1 MNNKFVLNE
10 TTGIGIVKDDKS
22 NNQLFKTTG
31 NEEEVRE
38 VLEIE
43 NEIENEENKIQ
54 EIEYNI
60 ENNHTTLLVKYI
72 SYISSIAIVLSLIP
86 TYSIIVSQGYT
97 LSNTIA
103 VSALFASLGTLRV
116 IAKKMTKPYR
126 KLIKD
131 NEVLYHDLDLAEDKK
146 EELQKELKELKT
158 DIKMENIE
166 LEEINSLV
174 SPSIIYPQDNTEN
187 MESLTNTGKVKSL
200 RKEF

>member
-54 EIEYNI
+54 DINEQIKDNRI
-60 ENNHTTLLVKYI
+60 TLFAKYT
-72 SYISSIAIVLSLIP
+72 SYVSSAAIVLALIP

-103 VSALFASLGTLRV
+103 VSALFASLGALRV
-116 IAKKMTKPYR
+116 VAKKMTKPYR

>member
-1 MNNKFVLNE
+1 MNNKFVLIE
-10 TTGIGIVKDDKS
+10 TTGIGIIEDDKS
-22 NNQLFKTTG
+22 NNQLFKTEG

-43 NEIENEENKIQ
+43 NEIENEENKMKDINEQ
-54 EIEYNI
+54 IKKNHINI
-60 ENNHTTLLVKYI
+60 FAKYI
-72 SYISSIAIVLSLIP
+72 SYISSAALILALIP
-86 TYSIIVSQGYT
+86 TCSIIVNQGYT
-97 LSNTIA
+97 LSNTLT
-103 VSALFASLGTLRV
+103 VVALFGSLGALS
-116 IAKKMTKPYR
+116 IIKKRIPYK

-131 NEVLYHDLDLAEDKK
+131 NELLYHDLDLSEDKK

-187 MESLTNTGKVKSL
+187 MSELTNTGKVKSL